1 MKYEP
6 KSITKHHGLI
16 YDALSE
22 EYEEKVGLRVKKTT
36 EIIDKVRPFFK
47 ANGHILDVGCGVGI
61 TTEKLLE
68 KGFQVT
74 AVDISP
80 KMLAY
85 TQKRNP
91 RAHCVLGD
99 FLTLD
104 FDTQFDGILDFAFLH
119 LFPKETAMEILQKN
133 HSILCPGG
141 VFFIGTT
148 VSDKNSEGWEEK
160 KDYNK
165 KHKRYRK
172 HWKEDELKE
181 ALQKVGFEILKV
193 DFNIGDSN
201 KKWINIIARKQ

>member
-1 MKYEP
+1 MENNLE
-6 KSITKHHGLI
+6 SILKHNGLT

-22 EYEEKVGLRVKKTT
+22 EYEEKAGLRVEKTS
-36 EIIDKVRPFFK
+36 EIIEKVTPFFK
-47 ANGHILDVGCGVGI
+47 TNGHILDVGCGVGI

-74 AVDISP
+74 AVDISS

-91 RAHCVLGD
+91 QAHCVLGD

-104 FDTQFDGILDFAFLH
+104 FDTRFDGILDFAFLH

-133 HSILCPGG
+133 YEILHPEGI
-141 VFFIGTT
+141 FFIGTT

-160 KDYNK
+160 EDYSK

-193 DFNIGDSN
+193 DFNTGDSN
-201 KKWINIIARKQ
+201 KRWINIIARK